1 VAGKPLR
8 YVTSIATAAITD
20 THQDITIDYATF
32 VVIFKDNSTFWQ
44 QSFSASGDC
53 GGGVYKFVGG
63 QCTWVGML
71 AGLDCAHGGGFED
84 IGLMVPQEELL
95 AQMEKKTGK
104 RWQLF

>member
-1 VAGKPLR
+1 
-8 YVTSIATAAITD
+8 
-20 THQDITIDYATF
+20 
-32 VVIFKDNSTFWQ
+32 
-44 QSFSASGDC
+44 
-53 GGGVYKFVGG
+53 
-63 QCTWVGML
+63 L